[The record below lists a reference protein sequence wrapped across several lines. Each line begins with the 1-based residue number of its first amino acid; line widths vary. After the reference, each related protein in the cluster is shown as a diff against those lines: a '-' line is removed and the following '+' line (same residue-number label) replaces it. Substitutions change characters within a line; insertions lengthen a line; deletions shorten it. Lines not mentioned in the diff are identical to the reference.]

1 MLIEKWQDL
10 DHDTAD
16 LANVILHRLL
26 MHRTRQACAQTWALW
41 WLNNLNCGN
50 HVSGILNCKKGQ
62 VIGKWKN
69 WLKSDWRYNVSR
81 LLCNSLC
88 CYWLLIR
95 GATWT
100 KMIIENMHIAT
111 RQMLVCNFSNSYL
124 SLILSTN
131 LIIWLTSSRFN
142 FSNFVSCCVFF
153 YVILFLGCWYWGQ
166 FWW

>member
-1 MLIEKWQDL
+1 MYQTPGTTATILCKIIMRYCWLRNDKIWITILLTLQTSYCIDFWCIEL
-10 DHDTAD
+10 DKPVHKHKHFT
-16 LANVILHRLL
+16 
-26 MHRTRQACAQTWALW
+26 W

-95 GATWT
+95 GATCT

-111 RQMLVCNFSNSYL
+111 RQIATFQIATFRWYYPH
-124 SLILSTN
+124 T
-131 LIIWLTSSRFN
+131 WL
-142 FSNFVSCCVFF
+142 
-153 YVILFLGCWYWGQ
+153 YD
-166 FWW
+166 